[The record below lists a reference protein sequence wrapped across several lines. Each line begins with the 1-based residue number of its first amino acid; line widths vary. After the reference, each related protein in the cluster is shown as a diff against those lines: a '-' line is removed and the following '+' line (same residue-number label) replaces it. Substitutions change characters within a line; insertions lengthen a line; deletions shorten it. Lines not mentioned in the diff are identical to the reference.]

1 MPQKFAS
8 DKFKSYSI
16 QTKLKEKWLFCLF
29 RYFRNENERA
39 GSQKHDRK
47 ANAIAR
53 LANFRKPMEKLA
65 DLKKYVLT
73 YWREQEYFPFTYI
86 IYHKLTLANQS
97 SWHDFFPVLKR
108 FDLYLAFSNDF
119 DNGRMASK
127 REV

>member
-1 MPQKFAS
+1 MHQTSLSHTQSKQNS
-8 DKFKSYSI
+8 KKSGFFVFFDI
-16 QTKLKEKWLFCLF
+16 FCT
-29 RYFRNENERA
+29 ENERA
-39 GSQKHDRK
+39 GSEKHDRK
-47 ANAIAR
+47 ASAIAR

-73 YWREQEYFPFTYI
+73 FWREQEYFPFTYI

-119 DNGRMASK
+119 DKGRMASK